1 MQKIAPHLWFDN
13 KAEEAARFYTTI
25 FKNSKILDISYYGE
39 SAAEAARR
47 PKGTVMTVTFE
58 LEGQSFM
65 ALNGSPVFKFSPAIS
80 FFVRCETQEEVNDLW
95 EKLSEG
101 GERVQCGWLKDKFGV
116 SWQIVP
122 KILGEMSQDKDT
134 KKSERVMEALPRM
147 KSIDIQG
154 FDKGI

>member
-1 MQKIAPHLWFDN
+1 MKTIMQKIAPHLWFDN

-39 SAAEAARR
+39 STAEAARR

-101 GERVQCGWLKDKFGV
+101 GERVQCGWLSLAYHGRSFPR
-116 SWQIVP
+116 SWARCHKT
-122 KILGEMSQDKDT
+122 KIQRNQKESWRHCLE
-134 KKSERVMEALPRM
+134 
-147 KSIDIQG
+147 
-154 FDKGI
+154 